1 MRRRIAL
8 ASILALGISSF
19 LSVDATA
26 APKTGSVLGTVTVKN
41 KKGEPVKDRSNVV
54 VYLKG
59 VPNALPDMSKVV
71 HKIRQKDK
79 QFRPRLT
86 VVLKGSTLEFPNDD
100 RIDHN
105 VFSLSRAARFDLGLY
120 RSGKSKSVKVKRT
133 GVIDVYCNIH
143 PQMSAKIVVLDTK
156 YYAITD
162 KRGRFRI
169 DKVPPGKYKIVAWH
183 ARGRLWKGKVE
194 ISKGGKTT
202 QNISVVQRKK
212 KKRHLRKDGTPY
224 GRYK

>member
-1 MRRRIAL
+1 MLRRTAIASL
-8 ASILALGISSF
+8 LALGLTTV
-19 LSVDATA
+19 LSVDAQA
-26 APKTGSVLGTVTVKN
+26 AKTGSVSGLVVVKN
-41 KKGEPVKDRSNVV
+41 KQDKALKDHSNVV
-54 VYLKG
+54 VFLEG
-59 VPNALPDMSKVV
+59 VADALPDQSKVV

-79 QFRPRLT
+79 QFRPPLT
-86 VVLKGSTLEFPNDD
+86 VVLKGSTLEFPNEDK
-100 RIDHN
+100 IDHN

-143 PQMSAKIVVLDTK
+143 PQMAAKIVVLDTK
-156 YYAITD
+156 FHSISD

-169 DKVPPGKYKIVAWH
+169 DKVPPGKYKMVAWH
-183 ARGRLWKGKVE
+183 ARGRAWKGQVE
-194 ISKGGKTT
+194 ISAGGNTEQNLSVT
-202 QNISVVQRKK
+202 QKKK